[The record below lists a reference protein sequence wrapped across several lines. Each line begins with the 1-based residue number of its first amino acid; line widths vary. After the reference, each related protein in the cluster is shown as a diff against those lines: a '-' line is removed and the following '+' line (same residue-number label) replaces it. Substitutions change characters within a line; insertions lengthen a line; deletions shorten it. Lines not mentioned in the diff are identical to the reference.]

1 MTRSI
6 ALGVASFALTVLALI
21 GQHAAYASSTLG

>member
-6 ALGVASFALTVLALI
+6 ALGVASFAITILALI
-21 GQHAAYASSTLG
+21 GQHAAFTTSAIG